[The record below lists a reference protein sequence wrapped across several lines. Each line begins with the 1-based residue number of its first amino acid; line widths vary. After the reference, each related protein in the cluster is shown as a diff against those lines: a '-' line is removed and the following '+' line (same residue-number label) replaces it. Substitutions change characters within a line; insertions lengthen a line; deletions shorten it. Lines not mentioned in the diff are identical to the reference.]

1 MRITDIAK
9 RLSKLKA
16 TSIPE
21 AGLLTYPIGAL
32 FCLFEAHRCKFA
44 DRVNH
49 PNRWRVEL
57 SNALSAAANL
67 SRGKRP
73 TESNWAAVVHF
84 NSALHR
90 VDVGY
95 ERLIKHMTGKRSSRF
110 VDLEKAAREARVSK
124 TTIALWRRVRQQEVN
139 RLKHET
145 GGALSGQRITFDE
158 TLKALDALV
167 RLLET
172 RL

>member
-1 MRITDIAK
+1 MHITDIAK

-16 TSIPE
+16 TSISE

-57 SNALSAAANL
+57 SDALAVAANL
-67 SRGKRP
+67 SRGKRSS
-73 TESNWAAVVHF
+73 ESSWLSVVHF

-90 VDVGY
+90 IDIGY
-95 ERLIKHMTGKRSSRF
+95 ERLIKHMTGVRSSRV
-110 VDLEKAAREARVSK
+110 VDLEKAARVARVPK
-124 TTIALWRRVRQQEVN
+124 TTIALWRRAAT
-139 RLKHET
+139 T
-145 GGALSGQRITFDE
+145 GGKQTQ
-158 TLKALDALV
+158 T
-167 RLLET
+167 
-172 RL
+172 